1 MVSWMEGVALS
12 LTITPSALEGLRD
25 WLGVV
30 PLLGEPRSPPV
41 GGSLA
46 LAEPSDR
53 LNDSLVLLPELP
65 PFLFTS
71 ARILSLSLGTFVS
84 TSLVLEW
91 NPASAK
97 TLLTGVGVGV
107 ARLSAVS

>member
-1 MVSWMEGVALS
+1 MVSWMDGVALS
-12 LTITPSALEGLRD
+12 LTITPSALEGLSD

-30 PLLGEPRSPPV
+30 PLLGEPDPPV

-53 LNDSLVLLPELP
+53 LNDSLLLLPELP
-65 PFLFTS
+65 AVLVTS
-71 ARILSLSLGTFVS
+71 ARILSLSLGALCS
-84 TSLVLEW
+84 TSFAFEW
-91 NPASAK
+91 KAVSAK
-97 TLLTGVGVGV
+97 TLLTGVAVGV

>member
-1 MVSWMEGVALS
+1 MVSWMDGVALS

-53 LNDSLVLLPELP
+53 LNDSLLLLPELP
-65 PFLFTS
+65 AVLVTS
-71 ARILSLSLGTFVS
+71 ARILSLSLGAFCS
-84 TSLVLEW
+84 TSFAFEW
-91 NPASAK
+91 KPVSAK
-97 TLLTGVGVGV
+97 TLLTGVAVGV